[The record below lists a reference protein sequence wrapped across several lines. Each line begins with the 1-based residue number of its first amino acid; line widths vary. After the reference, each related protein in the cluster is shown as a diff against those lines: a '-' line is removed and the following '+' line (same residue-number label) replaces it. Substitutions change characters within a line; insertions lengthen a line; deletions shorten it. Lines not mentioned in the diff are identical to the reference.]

1 MGTRV
6 CEVAV
11 VGAGP
16 AGLAAAVEAAGAG
29 LDVVLVDAAAQPG
42 GQFWRHYDERFA
54 RPGDLAGQH
63 GRSAFTRLRER
74 LHRLREEGRIR
85 YLTGHQVWL
94 AARDEAGTFTLRLTP
109 TVPGLN
115 GAASVGESGRPEDNT
130 ADGEGRWEAVT
141 ARALILCPGGHDR
154 HLPLPGWELPGVM
167 AAGGVQALLKGHR
180 ALAGRRAVVAG
191 TGPFLLPV
199 AVGLAR
205 AGARVAT
212 VAEANRTRG
221 WLGHPVGAMSAPGK
235 GVEAAGYAAALA
247 RHRVPYRTGTAVRE
261 ILGDGR
267 VEAVR
272 IGRVDREGRPAG
284 LAREVPAD
292 LVALGWGFTPSLE
305 LPLML
310 GASTRVDIDGSL
322 VVAVDGR
329 QRSSVEG
336 VYVAGEAT
344 GVGGAALAVAEGR
357 LAALALAAPENA
369 AAIRHLRA
377 RVRRARRFAAAMHRA
392 YPVPAAWPQWLA
404 DDTVVCRCEE
414 VRYGELRAAHE
425 ELGAADA
432 RTLKM
437 LARPGM
443 GWCQGRMCGFATAGL
458 AACQQGRPVTESDLR
473 ALSTRTPAFP
483 VPLSALAALSDP
495 PK

>member
-1 MGTRV
+1 
-6 CEVAV
+6 
-11 VGAGP
+11 
-16 AGLAAAVEAAGAG
+16 
-29 LDVVLVDAAAQPG
+29 
-42 GQFWRHYDERFA
+42 
-54 RPGDLAGQH
+54 
-63 GRSAFTRLRER
+63 
-74 LHRLREEGRIR
+74 
-85 YLTGHQVWL
+85 
-94 AARDEAGTFTLRLTP
+94 
-109 TVPGLN
+109 
-115 GAASVGESGRPEDNT
+115 
-130 ADGEGRWEAVT
+130 
-141 ARALILCPGGHDR
+141 
-154 HLPLPGWELPGVM
+154 
-167 AAGGVQALLKGHR
+167 
-180 ALAGRRAVVAG
+180 
-191 TGPFLLPV
+191 
-199 AVGLAR
+199 
-205 AGARVAT
+205 
-212 VAEANRTRG
+212 
-221 WLGHPVGAMSAPGK
+221 
-235 GVEAAGYAAALA
+235 
-247 RHRVPYRTGTAVRE
+247 VPYRTGTAVRE

-284 LAREVPAD
+284 PAREVPAD

-369 AAIRHLRA
+369 AAIRRLRA

-483 VPLSALAALSDP
+483 VPLSTLAALSDP